1 MTSEGEFR
9 ARQGRPPDASTA
21 RRLGEYRK
29 YGTLRPPSVQQSN
42 QAMTTDAPARRPD
55 TKPDSSALPVDESA
69 ADSVVPGYDAPVS
82 RAASGCL
89 LRPTKADRALRW
101 GRLYGSSDA
110 LAIVE
115 HARAVDSLVVFI
127 ASNTSELRQYEAEF
141 RFFAD
146 EGMSVS
152 VLPDWETLTYDRV
165 SPHQD
170 IVSERLRTLSSLTRT
185 GTGILLITAPVAM
198 QRLPPRAFLDRH
210 TLIVRTGDR
219 CPIDDF
225 RERLVD
231 AGYRNVA
238 QVEEHGEFAL
248 RGSILDLFPMS
259 SDRPYRIEFF
269 DDDIETIR
277 SFDPDTQRGMDKSD
291 SIELLPAHEFPL
303 NEEGIQT
310 FRREFRTRFDSAS
323 RSSPIYRDVSEGRAP
338 SGIEYY
344 LPLFFDSTS
353 NLFEYLPEG
362 TRFIQAQ
369 GASAAMKQFQQT
381 TDERY
386 EQRRHDVERP
396 ILEPGALYDP
406 PDDVE
411 AHLASAAVVT
421 LQSAEIES
429 VSAKAINFDTR
440 APGLYPV
447 QARNERPIGALE
459 SFLSNFKGRVLI
471 VAESTG
477 RREALLDQLVGNR
490 LATETVDD
498 WHAFLA
504 SSRPLCV
511 TAAPIDRGMHLE
523 RAGLSVITEAQL
535 GGGRVKRRE
544 RRRAT
549 RDSDA
554 IIANLTD
561 LAEGAP
567 VVHIDHGVGRYVG
580 LTTIDVGGV
589 ANEYLTIRYAG
600 DDTLY
605 VPVSA
610 LHLISRYAGASEETA
625 PLHRLGSESW
635 QKAKRRAAQ
644 KAHDVAA
651 ELLEIHARRAARVG
665 FAFEADANHYA
676 DFADA
681 FPFEETPDQ
690 LSAINAVVED
700 LKSSQ
705 PMDRVV
711 CGDVGFGK
719 TEVAMRAAFVA
730 VDAGKQVVVLVPTTL
745 LARQHYQNF
754 LDRFAE
760 WPIKIESLSRF
771 ESTKD
776 QKAIIQQLSSG
787 ALDIVIGTHKLL
799 SRDIE
804 YKNLGLVIIDEE
816 HRFGVRHKE
825 HMKALRAEVDILTLT
840 ATPIPRTLNM
850 GLAGMRDL
858 SIIATPPQH
867 RHAIKTFVGE
877 WDDGQIREACEREL
891 ARGGQIYVLH
901 NEVKTIQKITEDLQR
916 IIPAADVRFAHGQMR
931 ESELEQVMVDFARQR
946 FNILVATTIIESG
959 IDIPNANTILINR
972 ADKLGL
978 AQLHQLR
985 GRVGRSHHRA
995 YAYLITPGRESIT
1008 ADAVKR
1014 LEAIESLEDLG
1025 VGFTLATHDLEIR
1038 GAGEL
1043 LGEGQSG
1050 QIQEIGFTLY
1060 SELLARAV
1068 KALKDG
1074 EIPDVDQPLAR
1085 ATEVDLGTP
1094 ALLPDDFVPDVHQ
1107 RLILY
1112 KRIAN
1117 ATDSEHLRE
1126 LKVELIDR
1134 FGLLPEPAERLF
1146 DVTRLR
1152 QRCEQLGIRKLEV
1165 NAGGGRLLFTAK
1177 PNIDLGALILLVQKE
1192 PTTYRF
1198 DGGDVLRITADL
1210 DDETDRAAFLDQL
1223 LDRLSAE

>member
-1 MTSEGEFR
+1 
-9 ARQGRPPDASTA
+9 
-21 RRLGEYRK
+21 
-29 YGTLRPPSVQQSN
+29 
-42 QAMTTDAPARRPD
+42 MTTDGPEQRAHATAD
-55 TKPDSSALPVDESA
+55 DATEDSGA
-69 ADSVVPGYDAPVS
+69 ATS
-82 RAASGCL
+82 SG
-89 LRPTKADRALRW
+89 TTAGTVADRPAPSLLASEPGKLLLPKKAEAATRW
-101 GRLYGSSDA
+101 GHLYGAADA
-110 LAIVE
+110 LAVVE
-115 HARAVDSLVVFI
+115 YARSSDSLVVFI
-127 ASNTSELRQYEAEF
+127 ASNTAELRQYEAEF
-141 RFFAD
+141 RFFAGD
-146 EGMSVS
+146 AVAVS

-170 IVSERLRTLSSLTRT
+170 IVSERLRTLTALSRADT
-185 GTGILLITAPVAM
+185 GLLLITAPVAM

-210 TLIVRTGDR
+210 TLIMRAGEN
-219 CPIDDF
+219 CPIYDF
-225 RERLVD
+225 RERLVE
-231 AGYRNVA
+231 AGYRAVA
-238 QVEEHGEFAL
+238 LVEEHGEFAL

-259 SDRPYRIEFF
+259 SDQPYRVEFF
-269 DDDIETIR
+269 DDEIETIR
-277 SFDPDTQRGMDKSD
+277 TFDPDTQRGIAKSS
-291 SIELLPAHEFPL
+291 SIELLPAHEFPM

-310 FRREFRTRFDSAS
+310 FRREFRNAFDSAS
-323 RSSPIYRDVSEGRAP
+323 RNAPLYRDVSEGRAP

-344 LPLFFDSTS
+344 LPLFFESTAT
-353 NLFEYLPEG
+353 LFDYLPDDVN
-362 TRFIQAQ
+362 FIQAE
-369 GASAAMKQFQQT
+369 GAQAAMQLFQLT
-381 TDERY
+381 TAERY

-396 ILEPGALYDP
+396 ILEPSALYDEP
-406 PDDVE
+406 E
-411 AHLASAAVVT
+411 AVGARLEASSVTT
-421 LQSAEIES
+421 LQSWEIES
-429 VSAKAINFDTR
+429 VSETVINLDSR
-440 APGLYPV
+440 APGLYPI
-447 QARNERPIGALE
+447 QARNDQPMGALAGFV
-459 SFLSNFKGRVLI
+459 SDFDGRILL

-490 LATETVDD
+490 MAAETVED
-498 WHAFLA
+498 WAGFL
-504 SSRPLCV
+504 SSDRPLCL
-511 TAAPIDRGMHLE
+511 TAAPVDRGVHLPA
-523 RAGLSVITEAQL
+523 AGLAMITEAQL

-580 LTTIDVGGV
+580 LTSIDVGGV
-589 ANEYLTIRYAG
+589 TNEYLTIRYAG

-610 LHLISRYAGASEETA
+610 LHLISRYSGASGDTA
-625 PLHRLGSESW
+625 PLHRLGSETW
-635 QKAKRRAAQ
+635 QKAKKKAAQ
-644 KAHDVAA
+644 KAYDVAA

-665 FAFEADANHYA
+665 FAFDADTDHYA
-676 DFADA
+676 AFAEA

-690 LSAINAVVED
+690 LSAIDAVVED
-700 LKSSQ
+700 LKSSR

-730 VDAGKQVVVLVPTTL
+730 VDSGKQVAVLVPTTL
-745 LARQHYQNF
+745 LARQHYRNF

-760 WPIKIESLSRF
+760 WPVQIESLSRF
-771 ESTKD
+771 DNAKD
-776 QKAIIQQLSSG
+776 QKGILQKLRTG

-799 SRDIE
+799 SKEVD
-804 YKNLGLVIIDEE
+804 YNNLGLVIIDEE

-891 ARGGQIYVLH
+891 ARGGQVFFLH
-901 NEVKTIQKITEDLQR
+901 NEVKTIERLAEDLQA
-916 IIPAADVRFAHGQMR
+916 IMPNADIRFAHGQMR
-931 ESELEQVMVDFARQR
+931 EAELEQTMVDFARQR

-995 YAYLITPGRESIT
+995 YAYLITPGKESIT

-1074 EIPDVDQPLAR
+1074 EIPDLDQPLAR
-1085 ATEVDLGTP
+1085 ATEVDLGSP
-1094 ALLPDDFVPDVHQ
+1094 ALLPDDYVPDVHQ

-1112 KRIAN
+1112 KRIAT
-1117 ATDSEHLRE
+1117 AADPEALRE
-1126 LKVELIDR
+1126 LKIELIDR
-1134 FGLLPEPAERLF
+1134 FGLLPEAAELLF
-1146 DVTRLR
+1146 EVTRMR
-1152 QRCEQLGIRKLEV
+1152 QRCEQLGIKKLEL
-1165 NAGGGRLLFTAK
+1165 NAGGGRILFSAK
-1177 PNIDLGALILLVQKE
+1177 PAIDPGALIMRVQKE
-1192 PTTYRF
+1192 PKTYRF
-1198 DGGDVLRITADL
+1198 DGGDIVRITADL
-1210 DDETDRAAFLDQL
+1210 EAEPERVAFMDEL
-1223 LDRLSAE
+1223 LDELAVR

>member
-1 MTSEGEFR
+1 M
-9 ARQGRPPDASTA
+9 RPADA
-21 RRLGEYRK
+21 
-29 YGTLRPPSVQQSN
+29 N
-42 QAMTTDAPARRPD
+42 
-55 TKPDSSALPVDESA
+55 SA
-69 ADSVVPGYDAPVS
+69 
-82 RAASGCL
+82 
-89 LRPTKADRALRW
+89 TRW
-101 GRLYGSSDA
+101 GKLYGAADA
-110 LAIVE
+110 LAVVE
-115 HARAVDSLVVFI
+115 HARAQDALLVFVA
-127 ASNTSELRQYEAEF
+127 ASTTELRQYEAEF
-141 RFFAD
+141 RFFAGD
-146 EGMSVS
+146 DVPVS

-170 IVSERLRTLSSLTRT
+170 IISERLRTLASL
-185 GTGILLITAPVAM
+185 GTANKGLLLITAPVAM
-198 QRLPPRAFLDRH
+198 QRLPPRAFLDQH
-210 TLIVRTGDR
+210 TVALRAGDTVA
-219 CPIDDF
+219 IDDF
-225 RERLVD
+225 RQRLVA
-231 AGYRNVA
+231 AGYRHVA
-238 QVEEHGEFAL
+238 QVEEHGEFVV
-248 RGSILDLFPMS
+248 RGSILDMFPMS
-259 SDRPYRIEFF
+259 SDLPLRIEFF
-269 DDDIETIR
+269 DDEIETIR
-277 SFDPDTQRGMDKSD
+277 RFDPDTQRGIDKQNTV
-291 SIELLPAHEFPL
+291 ELLPAHEFPM
-303 NEEGIQT
+303 NEAGIQA
-310 FRREFRTRFDSAS
+310 FRREFRNAFDSAS
-323 RSSPIYRDVSEGRAP
+323 RSSPLYRDVSEGRAP
-338 SGIEYY
+338 AGIEYY
-344 LPLFFDSTS
+344 MPLFFESTAS
-353 NLFEYLPEG
+353 LFDYVPDNVGFVL
-362 TRFIQAQ
+362 AQ
-369 GASAAMKQFQQT
+369 SAVEAMRQFQET
-381 TDERY
+381 TEERY
-386 EQRRHDVERP
+386 EQRRHDIERP
-396 ILEPGALYDP
+396 ILP
-406 PDDVE
+406 PDALFSSPDSVVE
-411 AHLASAAVVT
+411 RLQAKSAVT
-421 LQSAEIES
+421 LQAYEIENVDS
-429 VSAKAINFDTR
+429 SAINFDSA
-440 APGLYPV
+440 APGLYPL
-447 QARNERPIGALE
+447 QPRSESPLTALSAFIA
-459 SFLSNFKGRVLI
+459 SFGGRVLL
-471 VAESTG
+471 VAESLG
-477 RREALLDQLVGNR
+477 RREALLDLLVGNR
-490 LATETVDD
+490 LSAETVED
-498 WHAFLA
+498 WPSFL
-504 SSRPLCV
+504 SSERALCL
-511 TAAPIDRGMHLE
+511 TAAPIDRGLQLP
-523 RAGLSVITEAQL
+523 RAGIAVITEAQL

-544 RRRAT
+544 RRRAA

-554 IIANLTD
+554 IIANLND

-580 LTTIDVGGV
+580 LTTIDVGGA
-589 ANEYLTIRYAG
+589 ANEYVTIRYAG

-605 VPVSA
+605 VPVSS
-610 LHLISRYAGASEETA
+610 LHLISRYAGANEETA

-635 QKAKRRAAQ
+635 QKAKRKAAQ

-651 ELLEIHARRAARVG
+651 ELLEIHARRAARLG
-665 FAFEADANHYA
+665 FAFEADTNHYNA
-676 DFADA
+676 FSDA

-690 LSAINAVVED
+690 LSAIDAVVED
-700 LKSSQ
+700 LKSTR

-730 VDAGKQVVVLVPTTL
+730 VDAGKQVAVLVPTTL

-754 LDRFAE
+754 LDRFAD
-760 WPIKIESLSRF
+760 WPVQIESLSRF
-771 ESTKD
+771 DSAKE
-776 QKAIIQQLSSG
+776 QKGILQKLRSGGVDII
-787 ALDIVIGTHKLL
+787 IGTHKLL
-799 SRDIE
+799 SRDVE
-804 YKNLGLVIIDEE
+804 YQNLGLVIIDEE

-877 WDDGQIREACEREL
+877 WDDGQVREACEREL

-901 NEVKTIQKITEDLQR
+901 NEVKTIEKLAEDLRR
-916 IIPAADVRFAHGQMR
+916 IMPSAEIRVAHGQMR

-1085 ATEVDLGTP
+1085 TTEVDLGTP
-1094 ALLPDDFVPDVHQ
+1094 ALLPEDYVPDVHQ

-1117 ATDSEHLRE
+1117 ASDQDALKDLRI
-1126 LKVELIDR
+1126 ELIDR
-1134 FGLLPEPAERLF
+1134 FGLLPDAAERLF
-1146 DVTRLR
+1146 EVTSLR
-1152 QRCEQLGIRKLEV
+1152 QRCEALGVRKLEA
-1165 NAGGGRLLFTAK
+1165 NAGGGRLLFTEK
-1177 PNIDLGALILLVQKE
+1177 PSIAIEALIMLVQKD
-1192 PTTYRF
+1192 PAGYRF
-1198 DGGDVLRITADL
+1198 DGGDVLRIMADL
-1210 DDETDRAAFLDQL
+1210 DEACDRAQFFEAL
-1223 LDRLSAE
+1223 LTRLSG